1 MATKAD
7 TRFSVKTNMSVFKR
21 LGRGN
26 QENIA
31 RNYQAKAVVCKY
43 WLEGRCTRNPCRF
56 LHPLQPTK
64 VSAKP
69 AAYSWKNPSSLESE
83 NSPFIENAQ
92 RTVLKN
98 GQNQSKAIPKSQ
110 RTFLKNGQNESKT
123 IPDAQPKLTKVSV
136 GQSESISKIQ
146 QKKHKLCNRW
156 TTNNCEKG
164 DKCDKLHSWLCGSGL
179 SMVARL
185 EGHTKAVTGIALPSA
200 SDKLF
205 SGGKDKSLRLWDCN
219 SGQCGAVLDFDDE
232 CEALV
237 NEGPWIFVGL
247 RNMIKAWNLNTQYEL
262 VIRGNGGQVNAIT
275 MFEDI
280 LFAGMEDGTVL
291 SWKSTSETSFSGEP
305 TSLVGHTKSVLSLIV
320 GAKRLFSG
328 SADHTIR
335 VWNTESLECLHVLH
349 GHTGDV
355 TAILCWDL
363 YLLSGSLD
371 KKIKVWAATESGNIE
386 EVYEHDVDDGVLA
399 FCGMHD
405 AEAKPILL
413 CSCKDNGV
421 CLYDLPSFMERGR
434 VFSRVDIQAIQTG
447 CKDLFLTGDAAGL
460 ISVWKLDGKPECK

>member
-1 MATKAD
+1 MSKKAD
-7 TRFSVKTNMSVFKR
+7 KRFSVKTDVSLFKR
-21 LGRGN
+21 LGKGN

-31 RNYQAKAVVCKY
+31 RNHQVQTAVCKY
-43 WLEGRCTRNPCRF
+43 WLEGRCTRNPCKF
-56 LHPLQPTK
+56 LHSQP
-64 VSAKP
+64 AKTSSKQSK
-69 AAYSWKNPSSLESE
+69 YTWKNPVSFKSE
-83 NSPFIENAQ
+83 NSPPIENAQ
-92 RTVLKN
+92 RTILKN
-98 GQNQSKAIPKSQ
+98 KLDCCQNQSKS
-110 RTFLKNGQNESKT
+110 TLKTQ
-123 IPDAQPKLTKVSV
+123 QKLTEVNV
-136 GQSESISKIQ
+136 GQSKSIPKIQ
-146 QKKHKLCNRW
+146 QKKHKLCNYW
-156 TTNNCEKG
+156 VTESCKKG
-164 DKCDKLHSWLCGSGL
+164 DKCENLHSWFSGNGL
-179 SMVARL
+179 SMVSRL
-185 EGHTKAVTGIALPSA
+185 EGHTKAVTGIALPSG
-200 SDKLF
+200 SNKLYCG
-205 SGGKDKSLRLWDCN
+205 SKDKSLRVWDCN

-232 CEALV
+232 CATLV

-247 RNMIKAWNLNTQYEL
+247 RDMIKAWNLNTQHEL

-328 SADHTIR
+328 SADQTIR
-335 VWNTESLECLHVLH
+335 VWDAESLECVHVLN
-349 GHTGDV
+349 GHTDDV
-355 TAILCWDL
+355 TTVLCWDH

-371 KKIKVWAATESGNIE
+371 KKIKVWAATGSGNIE

-421 CLYDLPSFMERGR
+421 CLYDLPSFVGRGR
-434 VFSRVDIQAIQTG
+434 VLSTVDIQTTQIG
-447 CKDLFLTGDAAGL
+447 HGGLFFTGDAAGL
-460 ISVWKLDGKPECK
+460 VSVWKLHGEPECKSS